1 MGVRGI
7 GANFSLAFFVD
18 LEYSTIPGGTAMHIE
33 DLSLEEDWSVIESLL
48 PEGWQEKCK
57 ELKAYQLNRAFKG
70 PGDLLRT
77 LLVHCAEGHSF
88 RVTAALI
95 DEAGVATLS
104 DVALNKRLRLGS
116 DWLRWLSNGV
126 AQKWFPGTDP
136 GDCTTLCVKVADAT
150 TVQEP
155 GSKGTSWRI
164 HYSLE
169 LSSLRCNEIAITGK
183 ERGESFT
190 NFSVQK
196 GDLWIGDRIYA
207 KAPGIAHVLSNGGD
221 VLVRVGWSSLQF
233 CDEQGKKFDLFG
245 HLRRLRLHEVGD
257 WSVFIAH
264 DKGLIAGRICAVRK
278 SVSAANR
285 ERKRILKDGTKKGRK
300 IKAQTLEAAGYTFV
314 FTTLDQSIPAETVLT
329 IYRARWQI
337 ELTFKRLKSLL
348 GLGRLHN
355 KNPESAKAWLY
366 GKLLAACLIEALT
379 VVSDR
384 FFPWGYP
391 LGKKTP
397 LMEKH
402 LEGNRSHVPILRTSH
417 ITGEQS
423 ALKT

>member
-1 MGVRGI
+1 LCI
-7 GANFSLAFFVD
+7 GANFLLAFFVR
-18 LEYSTIPGGTAMHIE
+18 LEYSTLPGGRAMHIE
-33 DLSLEEDWSVIESLL
+33 DLLLKEDWAIIESLL
-48 PEGWQEKCK
+48 PDGWQEKCK
-57 ELKAYQLNRAFKG
+57 ELKAYQLNRAFDG
-70 PGDLLRT
+70 PGGLLRT
-77 LLVHCAEGHSF
+77 LLIHCAQGYSF
-88 RVTAALI
+88 RVTAALA
-95 DEAGVATLS
+95 EEGGVASLS

-126 AQKWFPGTDP
+126 AQKWFPRKDP
-136 GDCTTLCVKVADAT
+136 GDCAATLCVKVADAT
-150 TVQEP
+150 TVEEP
-155 GSKGTSWRI
+155 GSKGTSWRV

-169 LSSLRCNEIAITGK
+169 LSSLRCNEITITGK
-183 ERGESFT
+183 EKGESFK
-190 NFSVQK
+190 NFAVQE

-207 KAPGIAHVLSNGGD
+207 KPPGIDHVISHDGD
-221 VLVRVGWSSLQF
+221 VLVRVGWNSLHF
-233 CDEQGKKFDLFG
+233 CDEQGQKFDLMG
-245 HLRRLRLHEVGD
+245 HLRRLRFHEVGD
-257 WSVFIAH
+257 WPVFIAH

-285 ERKRILKDGTKKGRK
+285 ERNRILKENSKKGRK
-300 IKAQTLEAAGYTFV
+300 TKPQTLEAAGYTFV

-348 GLGRLHN
+348 GLGHLHN

-366 GKLLAACLIEALT
+366 GKLLAACLVEALA

-402 LEGNRSHVPILRTSH
+402 LEGDRSHVPILPTSH
-417 ITGEQS
+417 NARQQS
-423 ALKT
+423 ALTT